1 MLPRRTSLALDD
13 ALKKLRGKERIIN
26 DVVSQGGEIMLAVK
40 SAKRRRVACAMT
52 YEKEVNFG

>member
-40 SAKRRRVACAMT
+40 SAKIGKSRVRDDL
-52 YEKEVNFG
+52 